1 MIIIIRKIKTS
12 KKMNNNYRYKNKIR
26 IVITIMANLRQIMI
40 KKDKDFRSFYTKKI
54 IIII

>member
-26 IVITIMANLRQIMI
+26 IITTITANINQIMI